1 MRSSV
6 FVLGVGLGK
15 WFCCQHLFPRAAW
28 VALTWL
34 RSIGETVFLFAGVL
48 PLVWF
53 ILSRGRQLV
62 REVEL
67 DEGEWTVYDKEWA
80 SHEEE
85 LARVVKGVK

>member
-1 MRSSV
+1 MTGDV
-6 FVLGVGLGK
+6 
-15 WFCCQHLFPRAAW
+15 W
-28 VALTWL
+28 VTLTWFRAVGGTL
-34 RSIGETVFLFAGVL
+34 FLFGGVL

-67 DEGEWTVYDKEWA
+67 DEGEWTIYDKEWA

-85 LARVVKGVK
+85 LARVSKGVK